1 MRMALEGTFETLDGE
16 TLFYRYWPAESTGW
30 RGAIVLFH
38 RGHEHSGRVAH
49 LVEELDLPEFAFFAW
64 DARGHGRSAGVRGDS
79 PSVARSVEDIQAFV
93 DHIGAKHGVATE
105 NIAVVGQSLS
115 AVLLAAWAH
124 DYAPRVRAMVLA
136 APAFRVKLYVPWARP
151 LLRLLHRVRGNFFV
165 TSYVKAR
172 FLTHDDLRIASFE
185 SDALITRSISVRVL
199 LGLCDLAKRIV
210 ADAEAIT
217 VATQVLISGCDWV
230 VDASPQHDFYER
242 LGALTKERH
251 VFEGFYHDTL
261 GEKDRRPAL
270 NQVRS
275 FLLKVY
281 DASPERPSLC
291 DADRRGFTRREAD
304 ALARPL
310 AKLSWRGLCWGAVGW
325 VLKVGSQLSHGI
337 RLGAATGFDSGS
349 SLDYVC
355 RNEAQGA
362 TALGRWVDRLYLD
375 SIGWRGIRQRKRNVQ
390 SLLQETIDR
399 VRQQGLPARIV
410 DIAAGSGRYVLD
422 ALDGCSPPETVEL
435 RDYSD
440 ASVAAARALIR
451 QRGFEAFT
459 SVLKADAFD
468 VGGLSARKGRFT
480 IGVVSGLYEL
490 YADNDQVRRSLHGLS
505 AAIEP
510 GGYLI
515 YTGQPWHPQ
524 LQLIARAL
532 TSHRQGR
539 PWIMRRRTQAEL
551 DQLIGAAGF
560 LKISERID
568 EWGMFTVSLARRISM
583 GARAQA
589 ASWPVQRLGVGS

>member
-1 MRMALEGTFETLDGE
+1 MRMALEGTFEAPDGE
-16 TLFYRYWPAESTGW
+16 TLFYRYWPAESTTW
-30 RGAIVLFH
+30 RGAIALFH

-79 PSVARSVEDIQAFV
+79 PSVGRSVEDIQAFV

-172 FLTHDDLRIASFE
+172 FLTHDALRITSFE

-217 VATQVLISGCDWV
+217 VATQVLISGRDWV

-281 DASPERPSLC
+281 DAPLERPSLC
-291 DADRRGFTRREAD
+291 QADRRGFTRREAD

-310 AKLSWRGLCWGAVGW
+310 AKLSWRGLRWGAIGW
-325 VLKVGSQLSHGI
+325 ALKVGSRLSHGI

-355 RNEAQGA
+355 RNEARGA

-375 SIGWRGIRQRKRNVQ
+375 SIGWRGIRQRNRNVQ

-399 VRQQGLPARIV
+399 MHQQGLPARII

-451 QRGFEAFT
+451 ERGFEAFT
-459 SVLKADAFD
+459 SVVKADAFD
-468 VGGLSARKGRFT
+468 VGGLSASTGRFT

-490 YADNDQVRRSLHGLS
+490 YADNEQVQRSLHGLA

-524 LQLIARAL
+524 LELIARAL

-583 GARAQA
+583 SARTQP
-589 ASWPVQRLGVGS
+589 ASWPAQRLSVGS